1 MLEILTG
8 VLQGL
13 TEFLPISSS
22 GHLVIISSLSSE
34 LDLNT
39 NDIAFLH
46 IGTLF
51 SIVFFYRKRIFE
63 IFEDLDTFIFYFK
76 IILAGIIP
84 AVLIGLLTPIQNII
98 DESPNLILITG
109 ASYLIFSLLLIFS
122 GKINNSEALNIRDIT
137 VSQAFVIGIAQSI
150 ALLPGVSRSGVTLL
164 TAIYLGVKKADAI
177 YYSLLLGIPTIF
189 GAWSLTFINDSFQ
202 VNTNIVLP
210 TIVAMFTGLL
220 AIRVLI
226 NFTTSSKLQYFGY
239 YCLLLSI
246 FCFIAN

>member
-51 SIVFFYRKRIFE
+51 SIVFFYRKRIFK

-239 YCLLLSI
+239 YCLLLSV

>member
-63 IFEDLDTFIFYFK
+63 IFEDLDTFVFYFK

-122 GKINNSEALNIRDIT
+122 GKINNSEALSIRDIT

-164 TAIYLGVKKADAI
+164 TAIYLGIKKADAI

-246 FCFIAN
+246 FCFITN

>member
-63 IFEDLDTFIFYFK
+63 IFEDLEIFFFYFK

-122 GKINNSEALNIRDIT
+122 GKINNSEALNIRNIT

-210 TIVAMFTGLL
+210 TVVAMFTGLL

-239 YCLLLSI
+239 YCLLLSV

>member
-63 IFEDLDTFIFYFK
+63 IFEDLDTFVFYFK

-137 VSQAFVIGIAQSI
+137 VSQAFIIGIAQSI

-210 TIVAMFTGLL
+210 TVVAMFTGLL

-239 YCLLLSI
+239 YCLLLSV

>member
-63 IFEDLDTFIFYFK
+63 IFEDLDTFVFYFK

-239 YCLLLSI
+239 YCLLLSV
-246 FCFIAN
+246 FCLLAN

>member
-202 VNTNIVLP
+202 VNTDIVLP

-246 FCFIAN
+246 FCFITN

>member
-63 IFEDLDTFIFYFK
+63 IFEDLDTFVFYFK

-122 GKINNSEALNIRDIT
+122 GKINNSEALNIREIT

-189 GAWSLTFINDSFQ
+189 GAWSLTFINNSFQ

-239 YCLLLSI
+239 YCLLLSV

>member
-63 IFEDLDTFIFYFK
+63 IFENLETFIFYFK

-189 GAWSLTFINDSFQ
+189 GAWSLTLINDSFQ

-239 YCLLLSI
+239 YCLLLSM

>member
-63 IFEDLDTFIFYFK
+63 IFEDLETFIFYFK

-122 GKINNSEALNIRDIT
+122 GKINNSEALNIRDVT

-239 YCLLLSI
+239 YCLLLSV

>member
-189 GAWSLTFINDSFQ
+189 GAWSLTFINDSFK

-210 TIVAMFTGLL
+210 TVVAMFTGLL

-239 YCLLLSI
+239 YCLLLSV

>member
-63 IFEDLDTFIFYFK
+63 IFENLDTFVFYFK
-76 IILAGIIP
+76 IILTGIIP

-150 ALLPGVSRSGVTLL
+150 ALIPGVSRSGVTLL

-239 YCLLLSI
+239 YCLLLSV
-246 FCFIAN
+246 FCFITN

>member
-63 IFEDLDTFIFYFK
+63 IFEDLETFIFYFK

-164 TAIYLGVKKADAI
+164 TAIYLGIKKADAI

-202 VNTNIVLP
+202 VNTNIVFP

-239 YCLLLSI
+239 YCLVLSV
-246 FCFIAN
+246 FCFITN

>member
-22 GHLVIISSLSSE
+22 GHLVIISSLSPE

-63 IFEDLDTFIFYFK
+63 IFEDLDTFFFYFK

-109 ASYLIFSLLLIFS
+109 ASYLIFSLLLVFS

-210 TIVAMFTGLL
+210 TIVAMLTGLL

-239 YCLLLSI
+239 YCLLLSV
-246 FCFIAN
+246 FCFITN

>member
-63 IFEDLDTFIFYFK
+63 IFEDLDTFVFYFK

-98 DESPNLILITG
+98 DDSPNLILITG

-239 YCLLLSI
+239 YCLLLSV
-246 FCFIAN
+246 FCFITN

>member
-63 IFEDLDTFIFYFK
+63 IFENLDTFVFYFK
-76 IILAGIIP
+76 IILTGIIP

-98 DESPNLILITG
+98 DESPDLILITG

-122 GKINNSEALNIRDIT
+122 RKINNSEALNIRDIT

-150 ALLPGVSRSGVTLL
+150 ALLPGVSRSGVTL
-164 TAIYLGVKKADAI
+164 
-177 YYSLLLGIPTIF
+177 
-189 GAWSLTFINDSFQ
+189 
-202 VNTNIVLP
+202 
-210 TIVAMFTGLL
+210 
-220 AIRVLI
+220 
-226 NFTTSSKLQYFGY
+226 
-239 YCLLLSI
+239 
-246 FCFIAN
+246 

>member
-76 IILAGIIP
+76 IILVGIIP

-109 ASYLIFSLLLIFS
+109 VSYLIFSLLLIFS

-189 GAWSLTFINDSFQ
+189 GAGSLTFINDSFQ

-210 TIVAMFTGLL
+210 TIVAMFTGLV

-239 YCLLLSI
+239 YCLLLSV

>member
-239 YCLLLSI
+239 YCLLLSV

>member
-63 IFEDLDTFIFYFK
+63 IFEDLDTFVFYFK

-122 GKINNSEALNIRDIT
+122 GKINNSEALNIREIT

-202 VNTNIVLP
+202 VNTNIVFP

-239 YCLLLSI
+239 YCLLLSM
-246 FCFIAN
+246 FCFITN

>member
-63 IFEDLDTFIFYFK
+63 IFEDLDNFVFYFK

-122 GKINNSEALNIRDIT
+122 GKINNSEALNIKDIT

-239 YCLLLSI
+239 YCLLLSM
-246 FCFIAN
+246 FCFITN

>member
-63 IFEDLDTFIFYFK
+63 IFEDLDTFVFYFK

-164 TAIYLGVKKADAI
+164 TAIYLGIKKADAI

-202 VNTNIVLP
+202 VNTDIVLP

-239 YCLLLSI
+239 YCLLLSM
-246 FCFIAN
+246 FCFITN

>member
-63 IFEDLDTFIFYFK
+63 IFEDLDTFVFYFK

-98 DESPNLILITG
+98 DDSPNLILITG

-122 GKINNSEALNIRDIT
+122 GKINNSEALSIRDIT

-189 GAWSLTFINDSFQ
+189 GAWSLTLINDSFQ

-239 YCLLLSI
+239 YCLLLSV

>member
-122 GKINNSEALNIRDIT
+122 GKINNSEALSIRDIT
-137 VSQAFVIGIAQSI
+137 VSQAFIIGIAQSI

-189 GAWSLTFINDSFQ
+189 GAWGLTFINDSFQ

-239 YCLLLSI
+239 YCLLLSV

>member
-63 IFEDLDTFIFYFK
+63 IFENLDTFVFYFK

-122 GKINNSEALNIRDIT
+122 GKINNSEALNIREIT

-239 YCLLLSI
+239 YCLLLSV

>member
-63 IFEDLDTFIFYFK
+63 IFEDLETFVFYFK

-202 VNTNIVLP
+202 VNTDIVLP

-239 YCLLLSI
+239 YCLLLSV

>member
-63 IFEDLDTFIFYFK
+63 IFEDLDTFVFYFK

-122 GKINNSEALNIRDIT
+122 GKINNSEALNIREIT

-246 FCFIAN
+246 FCFITN

>member
-63 IFEDLDTFIFYFK
+63 IFEDFDTFVFYFK

-98 DESPNLILITG
+98 DESPNLLLITG

-122 GKINNSEALNIRDIT
+122 GRINNSEALSIRDIT

-189 GAWSLTFINDSFQ
+189 GAWGLTFINDSFQ
-202 VNTNIVLP
+202 VNTNIVIP

-239 YCLLLSI
+239 YCLLLSV
-246 FCFIAN
+246 FCFITN

>member
-34 LDLNT
+34 LDLDT

-63 IFEDLDTFIFYFK
+63 IFENLDTFVFYFK
-76 IILAGIIP
+76 IILTGIIP

-164 TAIYLGVKKADAI
+164 TAIYLGIKKADAI

-220 AIRVLI
+220 AIKVLI

-239 YCLLLSI
+239 YCLLLSV
-246 FCFIAN
+246 FCFITN

>member
-63 IFEDLDTFIFYFK
+63 IFEDLETFIFYFK

-239 YCLLLSI
+239 YCLLLSM
-246 FCFIAN
+246 FCFITN

>member
-122 GKINNSEALNIRDIT
+122 GKINNSEALNIREIT

-239 YCLLLSI
+239 YCLLLSV
-246 FCFIAN
+246 FCFITN

>member
-239 YCLLLSI
+239 YCLLLSM
-246 FCFIAN
+246 FCFITN

>member
-1 MLEILTG
+1 MLEFFTG

-63 IFEDLDTFIFYFK
+63 IFEDLDTFVFYFK

-239 YCLLLSI
+239 YCLLLSV

>member
-63 IFEDLDTFIFYFK
+63 IFEDLETFIFYFK
-76 IILAGIIP
+76 IILAGVIP
-84 AVLIGLLTPIQNII
+84 AILIGLLTPIQNII

-239 YCLLLSI
+239 YCLLLSV
-246 FCFIAN
+246 FCFITN

>member
-98 DESPNLILITG
+98 DESPNLIVITG

-122 GKINNSEALNIRDIT
+122 GKINNSEALSIRDIT

-164 TAIYLGVKKADAI
+164 TAIYLGIKKADAI

-189 GAWSLTFINDSFQ
+189 GAWSLTIINDSFQ

-246 FCFIAN
+246 FCFITN

>member
-164 TAIYLGVKKADAI
+164 TAIYLGIKKADAI

-202 VNTNIVLP
+202 VNTNIVFP

-239 YCLLLSI
+239 YCLLLSM
-246 FCFIAN
+246 FCFITN

>member
-63 IFEDLDTFIFYFK
+63 IFEDIDTFVFYFK

-122 GKINNSEALNIRDIT
+122 GKINNSEALNIREIT

-202 VNTNIVLP
+202 VNTNIILP
-210 TIVAMFTGLL
+210 TVVAMFTGLL

-239 YCLLLSI
+239 YCLLLSV

>member
-63 IFEDLDTFIFYFK
+63 IFEDLDTFVFYFK

-122 GKINNSEALNIRDIT
+122 GKINNSEALNIKDIT

-239 YCLLLSI
+239 YCLLLSV